1 MCSVRTKLFDEVQ
14 PQKRAEVV
22 KAVAMRL
29 ASARV
34 DPNELAGTIR
44 YVHWTR
50 DVKSAR
56 EALRRFSWGRRHFGR
71 SLSSKR
77 QHAAIEREFFAILS
91 VCRDVDDLM
100 VLGMQVAR
108 LMPYYAQRSEKD
120 GAMERV
126 R

>member
-1 MCSVRTKLFDEVQ
+1 MCSVRAKLFDEVR
-14 PQKRAEVV
+14 PQKQAEVV
-22 KAVAMRL
+22 RAVAMRL

-56 EALRRFSWGRRHFGR
+56 EVLSRFSRGRRYFGR
-71 SLSSKR
+71 SLSLKR

-91 VCRDVDDLM
+91 VCRDVDDLI

-108 LMPYYAQRSEKD
+108 LMPYYAQRSERD
-120 GAMERV
+120 RAMEKV